1 MKKAVI
7 LTAVMAFAMMLCF
20 GVQSARADG
29 VLFPYFTS
37 GGGDLTFIQIINT
50 KEDDTTDPENQ
61 TLHYTYVYNTDEET
75 CVHYDDDG
83 DTSENDILFY
93 EVTDMHHIP
102 VPIDRD
108 ELAPALAGQLL
119 FGDITS
125 TSPALTVS
133 PAWGYLVV
141 DNDYWGD
148 EDEGTIQGQE
158 IVVNTDN
165 LYAYTLN
172 GINDPDDSG
181 QNEFHSHVDD
191 GHWLSFLPEDYAS
204 TVWYLF
210 QIDGDDI
217 TDPDPNEYGID
228 ECTDINYCYVE
239 VGSADDGI
247 YNNNESLKSG
257 TPMVYPG
264 CIYEDDPADA
274 ITGIPGWQSNDFF
287 FSLEEMLTGAQYNAV
302 KGTGGWFDVAWYNW
316 GYPYKII
323 TSNVF
328 GSTMTN
334 MVYEPHVDGSSYL
347 SYTK

>member
-7 LTAVMAFAMMLCF
+7 LTAVIAFAMMLCF
-20 GVQSARADG
+20 GVQNAMADA

-93 EVTDMHHIP
+93 EVTDA
-102 VPIDRD
+102 
-108 ELAPALAGQLL
+108 LAPGHAGQLL
-119 FGDITS
+119 PGDTTS

-141 DNDYWGD
+141 DNDNWGSG
-148 EDEGTIQGQE
+148 DEGTIQGQE
-158 IVVNTDN
+158 ILVNTDN

-172 GINDPDDSG
+172 GINDPSESDGTTEYNINIDDY
-181 QNEFHSHVDD
+181 
-191 GHWLSFLPEDYAS
+191 HWLSFLPEIYAS

-210 QIDGDDI
+210 QEDADDI
-217 TDPDPNEYGID
+217 TDPDPNTYGID
-228 ECTDINYCYVE
+228 ECTTLDECYVE
-239 VGSADDGI
+239 IGEDAGGI

-257 TPMVYPG
+257 TPRVYPG

-274 ITGIPGWQSNDFF
+274 VTGIPGWQSNDFF
-287 FSLEEMLTGAQYNAV
+287 FSLEEMLTGSQYNAV
-302 KGTGGWFDVAWYNW
+302 KGTGGWFSIYWYNN
-316 GYPYKII
+316 GFPYKLM
-323 TSNVF
+323 TSSIF

-334 MVYEPHVDGSSYL
+334 MVYEPQEEATY

>member
-7 LTAVMAFAMMLCF
+7 LTAVMAFALMLCF
-20 GVQSARADG
+20 GVQSAMADA

-50 KEDDTTDPENQ
+50 KEDDTTDSDNQ
-61 TLHYTYVYNTDEET
+61 TLHYTYVYNTDEEI
-75 CVHYDDDG
+75 CEHYDDDG

-93 EVTDMHHIP
+93 EVTDA
-102 VPIDRD
+102 
-108 ELAPALAGQLL
+108 LAPGHAGQLL
-119 FGDITS
+119 PGDTTS

-133 PAWGYLVV
+133 PAWGYLVI
-141 DNDYWGD
+141 DNNNWLFDSD
-148 EDEGTIQGQE
+148 DEGTIQGQE

-172 GINDPDDSG
+172 GINNPTDHTDRDFDE
-181 QNEFHSHVDD
+181 NLSHV
-191 GHWLSFLPEDYAS
+191 HWLSFLPEEYAS

-210 QIDGDDI
+210 PIADEDLA
-217 TDPDPNEYGID
+217 DPDPVTYGID
-228 ECTDINYCYVE
+228 WCEDIDSCYVE
-239 VGSADDGI
+239 VGYNDDGI

-257 TPMVYPG
+257 TPRVYPG
-264 CIYEDDPADA
+264 CIYEEDPEDA
-274 ITGIPGWQSNDFF
+274 ITGLPGWQSNDFF
-287 FSLEEMLTGAQYNAV
+287 FSLQEMLTGAQYNAV
-302 KGTGGWFDVAWYNW
+302 KGTGGWFDIYFSSDSDG

-323 TSNVF
+323 TSSIF

-334 MVYEPHVDGSSYL
+334 MVYEPGEDTDDY